1 MLRLDLEALHVLDT
15 VATEGSF
22 AKAAAKLN
30 RAQSAVSYQIRK
42 LETALKVRLFNRE
55 GYRARL
61 TPAGE
66 SLLAEGRALLAQ
78 ARRVE
83 ALAESFKK
91 GWEPRLEV
99 VLDGILPMDPIMDAL
114 KAMADARI
122 PTRIQVKVDFLGGVQ
137 ERFEEDGADLML
149 VMDFRRGPGLTAR
162 ALPEV
167 ERVLV
172 AGADHTLVGL
182 GEVTLSDLRSFVELT
197 IQDSSPGRATD
208 FTSRLFGGERVFYL
222 SDFQTKRQ
230 ALLKG
235 LGFGWMP
242 AHLVAGDLASGAMRE
257 LVFAGGSRSRFTP
270 YLVHPADRPLGRAG
284 RALEEALLSRIGEGW
299 SGS

>member
-22 AKAAAKLN
+22 AKAARKLN

-42 LETALKVRLFNRE
+42 LEAALRVRLFSRE
-55 GYRARL
+55 GYRALL
-61 TPAGE
+61 TPAGH

-83 ALAESFKK
+83 ALAEAFKK

-99 VLDGILPMDPIMDAL
+99 VVDGILPLDPIMDAL

-149 VMDFRRGPGLTAR
+149 VMDFRPGPALAAR
-162 ALPEV
+162 ALPEA

-172 AGADHTLVGL
+172 AGADHPLAAMGQ
-182 GEVTLSDLRSFVELT
+182 VTLSDLRSFV
-197 IQDSSPGRATD
+197 
-208 FTSRLFGGERVFYL
+208 
-222 SDFQTKRQ
+222 
-230 ALLKG
+230 
-235 LGFGWMP
+235 
-242 AHLVAGDLASGAMRE
+242 
-257 LVFAGGSRSRFTP
+257 
-270 YLVHPADRPLGRAG
+270 
-284 RALEEALLSRIGEGW
+284 
-299 SGS
+299 